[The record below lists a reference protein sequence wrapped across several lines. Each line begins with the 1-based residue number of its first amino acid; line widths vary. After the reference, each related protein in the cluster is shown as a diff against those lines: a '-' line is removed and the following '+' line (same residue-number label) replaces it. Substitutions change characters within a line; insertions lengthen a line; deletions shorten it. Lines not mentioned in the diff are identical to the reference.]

1 MLNINKCTKT
11 KPKPK
16 PTLIFKNC
24 SYVSAYH
31 CAQLSYTAQHRTV
44 LIIFLLSF
52 RQREDKAVTKTSSH
66 RRRRYDETVTFL
78 GVRNVWIK
86 SATVWTVWTV
96 KQKLDGRQQSPSQFT
111 LTTRRRSTFCRVG
124 GANWALYA
132 IIVKN
137 VTVENG
143 LSGRQWLHLTTKT
156 AKIKKLIL
164 LSSTSQ
170 MHIVNVL
177 TSNNTFVIFA
187 VLTVTCSHCRLYKP
201 FATVKLF

>member
-111 LTTRRRSTFCRVG
+111 STTRRRSTFCRVG

-132 IIVKN
+132 IIVKTSQLK
-137 VTVENG
+137 TVCQDDNG
-143 LSGRQWLHLTTKT
+143 YISPLKQQKLKSWYYLAAHHKCTLSMCWQVITPLWF
-156 AKIKKLIL
+156 L
-164 LSSTSQ
+164 LS
-170 MHIVNVL
+170 
-177 TSNNTFVIFA
+177 
-187 VLTVTCSHCRLYKP
+187 
-201 FATVKLF
+201 